1 VTGNPAKDIEK
12 TTWLHLLAQRGRLA
26 LLAGRVALG
35 GIFMYAAYS
44 KLHIAGRWHLGD
56 YQILFAM
63 TIHSYQMSLPTWLE
77 LWTARIVP
85 WLELFLGALLIFGV
99 GLRWASCAITSLLVV
114 FMVLLA
120 RAAILGLEIN
130 CGCFGSS
137 YVKPSTELLRD
148 SGLLLLAL
156 SVTIGAFL
164 TRHNQHSTA

>member
-1 VTGNPAKDIEK
+1 MTGNPAKDIEK

-99 GLRWASCAITSLLVV
+99 GDVQAPQSPRYWSSLWCCWRVLRSWVWKSTVGVLVP
-114 FMVLLA
+114 A
-120 RAAILGLEIN
+120 
-130 CGCFGSS
+130 
-137 YVKPSTELLRD
+137 T
-148 SGLLLLAL
+148 
-156 SVTIGAFL
+156 
-164 TRHNQHSTA
+164 

>member
-1 VTGNPAKDIEK
+1 MASWGLPNPIRND
-12 TTWLHLLAQRGRLA
+12 HPLLPDVPADLVGVVDGPDRSVARALSGR
-26 LLAGRVALG
+26 
-35 GIFMYAAYS
+35 
-44 KLHIAGRWHLGD
+44 
-56 YQILFAM
+56 
-63 TIHSYQMSLPTWLE
+63 
-77 LWTARIVP
+77 
-85 WLELFLGALLIFGV
+85 
-99 GLRWASCAITSLLVV
+99 ASNFRCRRCASSAITSLLVV

-156 SVTIGAFL
+156 CVTIGAFL